1 MLARIRPYFNSS
13 YIQAIDQLDPE
24 TPREEYSREISKKL
38 MKYYP
43 NAKGIEF
50 IDLGRHSLKLALNI
64 LNIKEN
70 DEVILSSFNFPPILE
85 PIIEEK
91 VKPILVDVDF
101 DFGMEIDH
109 IADNISSK
117 TKAVLV
123 THFWGIPSNILE
135 IKEVASE
142 HGLYIIEDC
151 AHTFC
156 SEVDGLKLGS
166 IGDVAFTS
174 FRNDKPLSLGRGSA
188 LIVNNGELSGQI
200 EHETSNLSL
209 NPLIDEKSSFLSMLS
224 FYLNTESSRYN
235 RFIGIDDDYGY
246 FKYNASEVD
255 RILQSLSKDD
265 KSLAYSINKLHNN
278 YKFKLFKI
286 FQAVRPMEI
295 ATTRPALM
303 NIFSLNLLNFAIR
316 YIDELNSIRKGNG
329 IIYNNNLR
337 SNEDIIAPIDLQNVP
352 FLRYPIICKRV
363 GLKRRL
369 KERLMHGGFEAD
381 NFNWETPLNK
391 ILNINNK
398 YKKSEHISKNIINLP
413 SHPYLK
419 VEDISNICNIINN

>member
-1 MLARIRPYFNSS
+1 MTLADHIHSKLSNDCGINSGKTIVRNDDMLARIRPYFNSS

-142 HGLYIIEDC
+142 HGMYIIEDC

-156 SEVDGLKLGS
+156 
-166 IGDVAFTS
+166 
-174 FRNDKPLSLGRGSA
+174 
-188 LIVNNGELSGQI
+188 
-200 EHETSNLSL
+200 
-209 NPLIDEKSSFLSMLS
+209 
-224 FYLNTESSRYN
+224 
-235 RFIGIDDDYGY
+235 
-246 FKYNASEVD
+246 
-255 RILQSLSKDD
+255 
-265 KSLAYSINKLHNN
+265 
-278 YKFKLFKI
+278 
-286 FQAVRPMEI
+286 
-295 ATTRPALM
+295 
-303 NIFSLNLLNFAIR
+303 
-316 YIDELNSIRKGNG
+316 
-329 IIYNNNLR
+329 
-337 SNEDIIAPIDLQNVP
+337 
-352 FLRYPIICKRV
+352 
-363 GLKRRL
+363 
-369 KERLMHGGFEAD
+369 
-381 NFNWETPLNK
+381 
-391 ILNINNK
+391 
-398 YKKSEHISKNIINLP
+398 
-413 SHPYLK
+413 
-419 VEDISNICNIINN
+419 